1 MPLETSQR
9 MKEKET
15 VEWGKARCRDVFN
28 YFIQS
33 EK

>member
-1 MPLETSQR
+1 MSLETPQR
-9 MKEKET
+9 RKEKEI
-15 VEWGKARCRDVFN
+15 VEGGKARCRDVFN